1 MSSQSRLRRLFSPK
15 SVAIIGGGV
24 WCRSVIDQLFKI
36 DYKGK
41 IFPVHPS
48 KKEILGLKYFKD
60 LEAVPAN
67 IDASFVGV
75 NRNTTIEV
83 VKKLNELNAGGA
95 VCFASGFL
103 EAENDKQGSGELQ
116 KSLIE
121 AAGDMP
127 ILGPNCYGFINYLDR
142 SVLWPDQHGGKPVD
156 RGVAILTQ
164 SSNLAINITMQTR
177 GLPISYIMS
186 VGNQASLGFSK
197 IGMYLLS
204 DPRVTALGLHIEGI
218 GDVRAFEKLAAKARK
233 LGKSI
238 AVLKVGKSA
247 EARKAA
253 QSHTASLAGDA
264 QGAKSLFKR
273 LGIAEVDRLE
283 VLVET
288 LKIFH
293 LNGPLLTK
301 NVRSLSCSGGEASL
315 VSDLG
320 QEYGIKFP
328 ELEKENVSELR
339 SVLGEMV
346 ALSNPLD
353 YHTYIWGNVEAMA
366 SAFIAMMRGHDGITI
381 IVVDFP
387 RDDNCDPSAWNC
399 VVKAAK
405 KAKKTRDKP
414 LALVS
419 TLSEN
424 IPEHVSFALLES
436 NIITLHG
443 LDTGLA
449 AISASASNQ
458 TVVDPKPIFLSNPTG
473 KSTLVDEYTAKK
485 SLEKYGLKI
494 PKTEKC
500 LLSDAHFVSDQ
511 IGYPVVLKALGSAHK
526 SELGEVFLNLENQK
540 AVKNALKKVSKK
552 NVIIEKMIDDAI
564 VELIIGI
571 VHDPAHGML
580 LTIGA
585 GGVLTEILSDTSS
598 LLLPSSE
605 YDVLDC
611 FNQLKISRIA
621 KGYRGFLGVEVNQ
634 IVDAIMKIQEFVLD
648 NRDRVFEIEIN
659 PLIVTSSEAI
669 VGDALIRE
677 VP

>member
-15 SVAIIGGGV
+15 SVAVIGGGV
-24 WCRSVIDQLFKI
+24 WCRSVIEQLFKI
-36 DYKGK
+36 GYKGK

-60 LEAVPAN
+60 LEEVPIE

-75 NRNTTIEV
+75 NRNITIEV
-83 VKKLNELNAGGA
+83 IKKLNDLNAGGA

-103 EAENDKQGSGELQ
+103 EAEDDKQGSGKLQ

-142 SVLWPDQHGGKPVD
+142 SVLWPDQHGGKAVD

-177 GLPISYIMS
+177 GVPISYIMS
-186 VGNQASLGFSK
+186 VGNQACLGFPE

-218 GDVRAFEKLAAKARK
+218 GDVRAFEELATKARK

-238 AVLKVGKSA
+238 VVLKVGKSA

-253 QSHTASLAGDA
+253 QSHTASLAGNA

-273 LGIAEVDRLE
+273 LGISEVDRLE
-283 VLVET
+283 VLLDT

-293 LNGPLLTK
+293 LNGPLFSK

-315 VSDLG
+315 VSDLA
-320 QEYGIKFP
+320 QEYGIQFP
-328 ELEKENVSELR
+328 KLEKENISELR

-353 YHTYIWGNVEAMA
+353 YHTYIWGDVEAMA
-366 SAFIAMMRGHDGITI
+366 STFIAMMRGHDGITI
-381 IVVDFP
+381 IIVDFP
-387 RDDNCDPSAWNC
+387 RNDNCDPSAWNC
-399 VVKAAK
+399 VITAAK
-405 KAKKTRDKP
+405 KAKIVEDKP

-424 IPEHVSFALLES
+424 IPEQVSFKLLES

-443 LDTGLA
+443 LDTALA
-449 AISASASNQ
+449 AISASSSNQ
-458 TVVDPKPIFLSNPTG
+458 KPMNPKPIFLSNPTG
-473 KSTLVDEYTAKK
+473 KSTLVDEYVAKK

-526 SELGEVFLNLENQK
+526 SEMGEVVLNLENKK
-540 AVKNALKKVSKK
+540 AVKNASKKISKK
-552 NVIIEKMIDDAI
+552 NVIIEKMIDDTI
-564 VELIIGI
+564 VELLIGI

-585 GGVLTEILSDTSS
+585 GGILTEILSDTSS

-605 YDVLDC
+605 DDVLEC
-611 FNQLKISRIA
+611 FNQLKISKIA
-621 KGYRGFLGVEVNQ
+621 KGYRGFSGVDVNQ

-648 NRDRVFEIEIN
+648 NRDKVFEIEIN
-659 PLIVTSSEAI
+659 PLLVTSSEVI
-669 VGDALIRE
+669 VADALIRK
-677 VP
+677 VT

>member
-15 SVAIIGGGV
+15 SVAVIGGGV
-24 WCRSVIDQLFKI
+24 WCRSVIEQLFKI

-218 GDVRAFEKLAAKARK
+218 GDVRAFEELAAKARK

-238 AVLKVGKSA
+238 AVLKVGKSV

-381 IVVDFP
+381 VVVDFP
-387 RDDNCDPSAWNC
+387 RDDNCDPSAWSC

-405 KAKKTRDKP
+405 KAKNTTDKP

-424 IPEHVSFALLES
+424 IPEHVSFELLES

-552 NVIIEKMIDDAI
+552 HVIIEKMIDDAI
-564 VELIIGI
+564 VELLIGI

-585 GGVLTEILSDTSS
+585 GGVFTEILSDTSS

-605 YDVLDC
+605 DDVLEC

-621 KGYRGFLGVEVNQ
+621 KGYRGFSGVELNQ
-634 IVDAIMKIQEFVLD
+634 IVDAIMKIQEFVFD

-677 VP
+677 VT

>member
-1 MSSQSRLRRLFSPK
+1 MRTKSRLSRLFSPK
-15 SVAIIGGGV
+15 SVAVVGGGV
-24 WCRSVIDQLFKI
+24 WCCSVIEQLIKI
-36 DYKGK
+36 GYKGT
-41 IFPVHPS
+41 IFPVHPF
-48 KKEILGLKYFKD
+48 KEEILGIKSFKD
-60 LEAVPAN
+60 LEDIPAI
-67 IDASFVGV
+67 IDATFIGV
-75 NRNTTIEV
+75 NRKITIEV
-83 VKKLNELNAGGA
+83 VKQLNSLNAGGA

-103 EAENDKQGSGELQ
+103 EAEDDKQGSGELQ

-186 VGNQASLGFSK
+186 VGNQASLGFSE

-218 GDVRAFEKLAAKARK
+218 GNLRAFEELATKARK
-233 LGKSI
+233 LGKPI
-238 AVLKVGKSA
+238 VALKVGKSA
-247 EARKAA
+247 EARRAA

-264 QGAKSLFKR
+264 QSAKSLFKR

-283 VLVET
+283 VLIDT

-293 LNGPLLTK
+293 SYGPLSSK

-315 VSDLG
+315 VSDLA
-320 QEYGIKFP
+320 QAYGIQFP
-328 ELEKENVSELR
+328 KLEKENISELR

-353 YHTYIWGNVEAMA
+353 YHTYIWGDIDAMA
-366 SAFIAMMRGHDGITI
+366 STFIAMMRQHNGITI
-381 IVVDFP
+381 IIVDFP

-399 VVKAAK
+399 VITAAK
-405 KAKKTRDKP
+405 MAKKSENKP

-424 IPEHVSFALLES
+424 IPEHVSFELLES

-443 LDTGLA
+443 LDTALA
-449 AISASASNQ
+449 AISVSSIDQ
-458 TVVDPKPIFLSNPTG
+458 MVVNPKPIFLSNPTG
-473 KSTLVDEYTAKK
+473 KSILVDEYDAKK
-485 SLEKYGLKI
+485 SLEKYGLKL
-494 PKTEKC
+494 PETEKC
-500 LLSDAHFVSDQ
+500 LLSDAHLVSDQ
-511 IGYPVVLKALGSAHK
+511 IGYPVVIKALGSAHK
-526 SELGEVFLNLENQK
+526 SELGEVFLNLENK
-540 AVKNALKKVSKK
+540 KSVKEALRKISKK
-552 NVIIEKMIDDAI
+552 HVIVEKMIGDAV
-564 VELIIGI
+564 VELLVGI

-580 LTIGA
+580 LTVGA

-598 LLLPSSE
+598 ILLPSSKNE
-605 YDVLDC
+605 VLDC
-611 FNQLKISRIA
+611 FNQLKISKIA
-621 KGYRGFLGVEVNQ
+621 KGYRGALGVDINQ
-634 IVDAIMKIQEFVLD
+634 IIDAIMKIQDFVLD
-648 NRDRVFEIEIN
+648 NRDKLFEIEIN
-659 PLIVTSSEAI
+659 PLIVTTSEVI
-669 VGDALIRE
+669 VADALIRK
-677 VP
+677 VT

>member
-15 SVAIIGGGV
+15 SVAVIGGGV
-24 WCRSVIDQLFKI
+24 WCRSVIEQLFKI
-36 DYKGK
+36 GYKGK

-60 LEAVPAN
+60 LEEVPIE

-75 NRNTTIEV
+75 NRNITIEV
-83 VKKLNELNAGGA
+83 IKKLNDLNAGGA

-103 EAENDKQGSGELQ
+103 EAEDDKQGSGKLQ

-142 SVLWPDQHGGKPVD
+142 SVLWPDQHGGKAVD

-186 VGNQASLGFSK
+186 VGNQASLGFPE

-218 GDVRAFEKLAAKARK
+218 GDVRAFEELATKARK

-238 AVLKVGKSA
+238 VVLKVGKSA

-253 QSHTASLAGDA
+253 QSHTASLAGNA

-273 LGIAEVDRLE
+273 LGISEVDRLE
-283 VLVET
+283 VLLDT

-293 LNGPLLTK
+293 LNGPLFSK

-315 VSDLG
+315 VSDLA
-320 QEYGIKFP
+320 QEYGIQFP
-328 ELEKENVSELR
+328 KLEKENISELR

-353 YHTYIWGNVEAMA
+353 YHTYIWGDVEAMA
-366 SAFIAMMRGHDGITI
+366 STFIAMMRGHEGITI
-381 IVVDFP
+381 IIVDFP
-387 RDDNCDPSAWNC
+387 RNDNCDPSAWNC
-399 VVKAAK
+399 VITAAK
-405 KAKKTRDKP
+405 KAKIVEDKP

-424 IPEHVSFALLES
+424 IPEQVSFKLLES

-443 LDTGLA
+443 LDTALA
-449 AISASASNQ
+449 AISASSSNQ
-458 TVVDPKPIFLSNPTG
+458 KLMNPKPIFLSNPTG
-473 KSTLVDEYTAKK
+473 KSTLVDEYVAKK

-526 SELGEVFLNLENQK
+526 SEMGEVVLNLENKK
-540 AVKNALKKVSKK
+540 AVKNASKKISKK
-552 NVIIEKMIDDAI
+552 NVIIEKMIDDTI
-564 VELIIGI
+564 VELLIGI

-585 GGVLTEILSDTSS
+585 GGILTEILSDTSS
-598 LLLPSSE
+598 LLLPSRE
-605 YDVLDC
+605 DDVLEC
-611 FNQLKISRIA
+611 FNQLKISKIA
-621 KGYRGFLGVEVNQ
+621 KGYRGFSGVDVNQ

-648 NRDRVFEIEIN
+648 NRDKVFEIEIN
-659 PLIVTSSEAI
+659 PLLVTSSEVI
-669 VGDALIRE
+669 VADALIRK
-677 VP
+677 VT

>member
-15 SVAIIGGGV
+15 SVAVIGGGV
-24 WCRSVIDQLFKI
+24 WCRSVIEQLFKI
-36 DYKGK
+36 GYKGK

-60 LEAVPAN
+60 LEEVPIE

-75 NRNTTIEV
+75 NRNITIEV
-83 VKKLNELNAGGA
+83 IKKLNDLNAGGA

-103 EAENDKQGSGELQ
+103 EAEDDKQGSGKLQ

-142 SVLWPDQHGGKPVD
+142 SVLWPDQHGGKAVD

-186 VGNQASLGFSK
+186 VGNQASLGFSE

-218 GDVRAFEKLAAKARK
+218 GDVRAFEELATKARK

-238 AVLKVGKSA
+238 VVLKVGKSA

-273 LGIAEVDRLE
+273 LVIAEVDRLE

-293 LNGPLLTK
+293 LNGPLFSK

-315 VSDLG
+315 VSDLA
-320 QEYGIKFP
+320 QEYGIQFP
-328 ELEKENVSELR
+328 KLEKENISELR

-353 YHTYIWGNVEAMA
+353 YHTYIWGDVEAMA
-366 SAFIAMMRGHDGITI
+366 STFIAMMRGHDGITI
-381 IVVDFP
+381 IIVDFP
-387 RDDNCDPSAWNC
+387 RNDNCDPSAWNC
-399 VVKAAK
+399 VITAAK
-405 KAKKTRDKP
+405 KAKIVEDKP

-424 IPEHVSFALLES
+424 IPEQVSFKLLES

-443 LDTGLA
+443 LDTALA
-449 AISASASNQ
+449 AISASSSNQ
-458 TVVDPKPIFLSNPTG
+458 KPMNPKPIFLSNPTG
-473 KSTLVDEYTAKK
+473 KSTLVDEYVAKK

-526 SELGEVFLNLENQK
+526 SEMGEVVLNLENKK
-540 AVKNALKKVSKK
+540 AVKNASKKISKK
-552 NVIIEKMIDDAI
+552 NVIIEKMIDDTI
-564 VELIIGI
+564 VELLIGI

-585 GGVLTEILSDTSS
+585 GGILTEILSDTSS

-605 YDVLDC
+605 DDVLEC
-611 FNQLKISRIA
+611 FNQLKISKIA
-621 KGYRGFLGVEVNQ
+621 KGYRGFSGVDVNQ

-648 NRDRVFEIEIN
+648 NRDKVFEIEIN
-659 PLIVTSSEAI
+659 PLLVTSSEVI
-669 VGDALIRE
+669 VADALIRK
-677 VP
+677 VT

>member
-15 SVAIIGGGV
+15 SVAVIGGGV

-218 GDVRAFEKLAAKARK
+218 GDLRAFEELAAKARK
-233 LGKSI
+233 LSKSI
-238 AVLKVGKSA
+238 VVLKVGKSA

-253 QSHTASLAGDA
+253 QSHTASLAGNA

-366 SAFIAMMRGHDGITI
+366 SVFIAMMRGHDGITI

-424 IPEHVSFALLES
+424 IPEHVSFELLES

-552 NVIIEKMIDDAI
+552 HVIIEKMIDDAI
-564 VELIIGI
+564 VELLIGI

-605 YDVLDC
+605 YDVLEC

-677 VP
+677 VT

>member
-15 SVAIIGGGV
+15 SVAVIGGGV
-24 WCRSVIDQLFKI
+24 WCRSVIEQLFKI

-103 EAENDKQGSGELQ
+103 EAENDKKGSGELQ

-186 VGNQASLGFSK
+186 VGNQASLGFSE

-218 GDVRAFEKLAAKARK
+218 GDVRAFEELAAKARK

-238 AVLKVGKSA
+238 AVLKVGKSVQ
-247 EARKAA
+247 ARKAA
-253 QSHTASLAGDA
+253 LSHTASLAGDA

-320 QEYGIKFP
+320 QEYGIHFP
-328 ELEKENVSELR
+328 KLEKENVSELR

-381 IVVDFP
+381 VVVDFP
-387 RDDNCDPSAWNC
+387 RDDNCDPSALNC

-405 KAKKTRDKP
+405 KAKNTRYKP

-424 IPEHVSFALLES
+424 IPEHVSFELLES

-458 TVVDPKPIFLSNPTG
+458 TIVDPKPIFLSNPTG

-511 IGYPVVLKALGSAHK
+511 IGYPVVLKVLGSAHK

-552 NVIIEKMIDDAI
+552 HVIIEKMIDDAI
-564 VELIIGI
+564 VELLIGI

-605 YDVLDC
+605 DDVLEC

-621 KGYRGFLGVEVNQ
+621 KGYRGFSGVELNQ
-634 IVDAIMKIQEFVLD
+634 IVDAIMKIQEFVFD

-659 PLIVTSSEAI
+659 PLMVTSSEAI

-677 VP
+677 VT

>member
-15 SVAIIGGGV
+15 SVAVIGGGV
-24 WCRSVIDQLFKI
+24 WCRSVIEQLFKI
-36 DYKGK
+36 GYKGK

-60 LEAVPAN
+60 LEEVPIE

-75 NRNTTIEV
+75 NRNITIEV
-83 VKKLNELNAGGA
+83 IKKLNDLNAGGA

-103 EAENDKQGSGELQ
+103 EAEDDKQGSGKLQ

-142 SVLWPDQHGGKPVD
+142 SVLWPDQHGGKAVD

-177 GLPISYIMS
+177 GVPISYIMS
-186 VGNQASLGFSK
+186 VGNQACLGFPE

-218 GDVRAFEKLAAKARK
+218 GDVRAFEELATKARK

-238 AVLKVGKSA
+238 VVLKVGKSA

-253 QSHTASLAGDA
+253 QSHTASLAGNA

-273 LGIAEVDRLE
+273 LGISEVDRLE
-283 VLVET
+283 VLLDT

-293 LNGPLLTK
+293 LNGPLFSK

-315 VSDLG
+315 VSDLA
-320 QEYGIKFP
+320 QEYGIQFP
-328 ELEKENVSELR
+328 KLEKENISELR

-353 YHTYIWGNVEAMA
+353 YHTYIWGDVEAMA
-366 SAFIAMMRGHDGITI
+366 STFIAMMRGHDGITI
-381 IVVDFP
+381 IIVDFP
-387 RDDNCDPSAWNC
+387 RNDNCDPSAWNC
-399 VVKAAK
+399 VITAAK
-405 KAKKTRDKP
+405 KAKIVEDKP

-424 IPEHVSFALLES
+424 IPEQVSFKLLES

-443 LDTGLA
+443 LDTALA
-449 AISASASNQ
+449 AISASSSNQ
-458 TVVDPKPIFLSNPTG
+458 KPMNPKPIFLSNPTG
-473 KSTLVDEYTAKK
+473 ESTLVNEYVAKK

-526 SELGEVFLNLENQK
+526 SEMGEVVLNLENKK
-540 AVKNALKKVSKK
+540 AVKNASKKISKK
-552 NVIIEKMIDDAI
+552 NVIIEKMIDDTI
-564 VELIIGI
+564 VELLIGI

-585 GGVLTEILSDTSS
+585 GGILTEILSDTSS

-605 YDVLDC
+605 DDVLEC
-611 FNQLKISRIA
+611 FNQLKISKIA
-621 KGYRGFLGVEVNQ
+621 KGYRGFSGVDVNQ

-648 NRDRVFEIEIN
+648 NRDKVFEIEIN
-659 PLIVTSSEAI
+659 PLLVTSSEVI
-669 VGDALIRE
+669 VADALIRK
-677 VP
+677 VT

>member
-15 SVAIIGGGV
+15 SVAVIGGGV
-24 WCRSVIDQLFKI
+24 WCRSVIEQLFKI
-36 DYKGK
+36 GYKGK

-60 LEAVPAN
+60 LEEVPIE

-75 NRNTTIEV
+75 NRNITIEV
-83 VKKLNELNAGGA
+83 IKKLNDLNAGGA

-103 EAENDKQGSGELQ
+103 EAEDDKQGSGELQ
-116 KSLIE
+116 KSLVE

-127 ILGPNCYGFINYLDR
+127 ILGPNCYGFINYLDS
-142 SVLWPDQHGGKPVD
+142 SVLWPDQHGGKAVD

-186 VGNQASLGFSK
+186 VGNQASLGFPE

-218 GDVRAFEKLAAKARK
+218 GDVRAFEELATKARK

-238 AVLKVGKSA
+238 VVLKVGKSA

-253 QSHTASLAGDA
+253 QSHTASLAGNA

-273 LGIAEVDRLE
+273 LGISEVDRLE
-283 VLVET
+283 VLLDT

-293 LNGPLLTK
+293 LNGPLFSK

-315 VSDLG
+315 VSDLA
-320 QEYGIKFP
+320 QEYGIQFP
-328 ELEKENVSELR
+328 KLEKENISELR

-353 YHTYIWGNVEAMA
+353 YHTYIWGDVEAMA

-381 IVVDFP
+381 IIVDFP
-387 RDDNCDPSAWNC
+387 RNDNCDPSAWNC
-399 VVKAAK
+399 VITAAK
-405 KAKKTRDKP
+405 KAKIVEDKP

-424 IPEHVSFALLES
+424 IPEQVSFKLLES

-443 LDTGLA
+443 LDTALA
-449 AISASASNQ
+449 AISASSSNQ
-458 TVVDPKPIFLSNPTG
+458 KPMNPKPIFLSNPTG
-473 KSTLVDEYTAKK
+473 KSTLVDEYVAKK

-526 SELGEVFLNLENQK
+526 SEMGEVVLNLENKK
-540 AVKNALKKVSKK
+540 AVKNASKKISKK

-564 VELIIGI
+564 VELLIGI

-585 GGVLTEILSDTSS
+585 GGILTEILSDTSS

-605 YDVLDC
+605 DDVLEC
-611 FNQLKISRIA
+611 FNQLKISKIA
-621 KGYRGFLGVEVNQ
+621 KGYRGFSGVDVNQ

-648 NRDRVFEIEIN
+648 NRDKVFEIEIN
-659 PLIVTSSEAI
+659 PLLVTSSEVI
-669 VGDALIRE
+669 VADALIRK
-677 VP
+677 VT

>member
-15 SVAIIGGGV
+15 SVAVIGGGV
-24 WCRSVIDQLFKI
+24 WCRSVIEQLFKI
-36 DYKGK
+36 GYKGK

-60 LEAVPAN
+60 LEEVPIE

-75 NRNTTIEV
+75 NRNITIEV
-83 VKKLNELNAGGA
+83 IKKLNDLNAGGA

-103 EAENDKQGSGELQ
+103 EAEDDKQGSGKLQ

-142 SVLWPDQHGGKPVD
+142 SLLWPDQHGGKAVD

-186 VGNQASLGFSK
+186 VGNQASLGFPE
-197 IGMYLLS
+197 IGIYLLS

-218 GDVRAFEKLAAKARK
+218 GDVRAFEELATKARK

-238 AVLKVGKSA
+238 VVLKVGKSA

-253 QSHTASLAGDA
+253 QSHTASLAGNA

-273 LGIAEVDRLE
+273 LGISEVDRLE
-283 VLVET
+283 VLLDT

-293 LNGPLLTK
+293 LNGPLFSK

-315 VSDLG
+315 VSDLA
-320 QEYGIKFP
+320 QEYGIQFP
-328 ELEKENVSELR
+328 KLEKENISELR

-353 YHTYIWGNVEAMA
+353 YHTYIWGDVEAMA
-366 SAFIAMMRGHDGITI
+366 STFIAMMRGHEGITI
-381 IVVDFP
+381 IIVDFP
-387 RDDNCDPSAWNC
+387 RNDNCDPSAWNC
-399 VVKAAK
+399 VITAAK
-405 KAKKTRDKP
+405 KAKIVEDKP

-424 IPEHVSFALLES
+424 IPEQVSFKLLES

-443 LDTGLA
+443 LDTALA
-449 AISASASNQ
+449 AISASSSNQ
-458 TVVDPKPIFLSNPTG
+458 KPMNPKPIFLSNPTG
-473 KSTLVDEYTAKK
+473 KSTLVDEYVAKK

-526 SELGEVFLNLENQK
+526 SEMGEVVLNLENKK
-540 AVKNALKKVSKK
+540 AVKNASKKISKK
-552 NVIIEKMIDDAI
+552 NVIIEKMIDDTI
-564 VELIIGI
+564 VELLIGI
-571 VHDPAHGML
+571 VHDPAHGVL

-585 GGVLTEILSDTSS
+585 GGILTEILSDTSS

-605 YDVLDC
+605 DDVLEC
-611 FNQLKISRIA
+611 FNQLKISKIA
-621 KGYRGFLGVEVNQ
+621 KGYRGFSGVDVNQ

-648 NRDRVFEIEIN
+648 NRDKVFEIEIN
-659 PLIVTSSEAI
+659 PLLVTSSEVI
-669 VGDALIRE
+669 VADALIRK
-677 VP
+677 VT

>member
-15 SVAIIGGGV
+15 SVAVIGGGV
-24 WCRSVIDQLFKI
+24 WCRSVIEQLFKI
-36 DYKGK
+36 GYKGK

-60 LEAVPAN
+60 LEEVPIE

-75 NRNTTIEV
+75 NRNITIEV
-83 VKKLNELNAGGA
+83 IKKLNDLNAGGA

-103 EAENDKQGSGELQ
+103 EAEDDKQGSGKLQ

-142 SVLWPDQHGGKPVD
+142 SVLWPDQHGGKAVD

-186 VGNQASLGFSK
+186 VGNQASLGFPE

-218 GDVRAFEKLAAKARK
+218 GDVRAFEELATKARK

-238 AVLKVGKSA
+238 VVLKVGKSA

-253 QSHTASLAGDA
+253 KSHTASLAGNA

-273 LGIAEVDRLE
+273 LGISEVDRLE
-283 VLVET
+283 VLLDT

-293 LNGPLLTK
+293 LNGPLFSK

-315 VSDLG
+315 VSDLA
-320 QEYGIKFP
+320 QEYGIQFP
-328 ELEKENVSELR
+328 KLEKENISELR

-353 YHTYIWGNVEAMA
+353 YHTYIWGDVEAMA
-366 SAFIAMMRGHDGITI
+366 STFIAMMRGHDGITI
-381 IVVDFP
+381 IIVDFP
-387 RDDNCDPSAWNC
+387 RNDNCDPSAWNC
-399 VVKAAK
+399 VITAAK
-405 KAKKTRDKP
+405 KAKIVEDKP

-424 IPEHVSFALLES
+424 IPEQVSFKLLES

-443 LDTGLA
+443 LDTALA
-449 AISASASNQ
+449 AISASSSNQ
-458 TVVDPKPIFLSNPTG
+458 KPMNPKPIFLSNPTG
-473 KSTLVDEYTAKK
+473 KSTLVDEYVAKK

-526 SELGEVFLNLENQK
+526 SEMGEVVLNLENKK
-540 AVKNALKKVSKK
+540 AVKNASKKISKK
-552 NVIIEKMIDDAI
+552 NVIIEKMIDDTI
-564 VELIIGI
+564 VELLIGI

-585 GGVLTEILSDTSS
+585 GGILTEILSDTSS

-605 YDVLDC
+605 DDVLEC
-611 FNQLKISRIA
+611 FNQLKISKIA
-621 KGYRGFLGVEVNQ
+621 KGYRGFSGVDVNQ

-648 NRDRVFEIEIN
+648 NRDKVFEIEIN
-659 PLIVTSSEAI
+659 PLLVTSSEVI
-669 VGDALIRE
+669 VADALIRK
-677 VP
+677 VT

>member
-15 SVAIIGGGV
+15 SVAVIGGGV
-24 WCRSVIDQLFKI
+24 WCRSVIEQLFKI
-36 DYKGK
+36 GYKGK

-60 LEAVPAN
+60 LEEVPIE

-75 NRNTTIEV
+75 NRNITIEV
-83 VKKLNELNAGGA
+83 IKKLNDLNAGGA

-103 EAENDKQGSGELQ
+103 EAEDDKQGSGKLQ

-142 SVLWPDQHGGKPVD
+142 SVLWPDQHGGKAVD

-186 VGNQASLGFSK
+186 VGNQASLGFPE

-218 GDVRAFEKLAAKARK
+218 GDVRAFEELATKARK

-238 AVLKVGKSA
+238 VVLKVGKSA

-253 QSHTASLAGDA
+253 QSHTASLAGNA

-273 LGIAEVDRLE
+273 LGISEVDRLE
-283 VLVET
+283 VLLDT

-293 LNGPLLTK
+293 LNGPLFSK

-315 VSDLG
+315 VSDLA
-320 QEYGIKFP
+320 QEYGIQFP
-328 ELEKENVSELR
+328 KLENENISELR

-353 YHTYIWGNVEAMA
+353 YHTYIWGDVVAMA
-366 SAFIAMMRGHDGITI
+366 STFIAMMRGHEGITI
-381 IVVDFP
+381 IIVDFP
-387 RDDNCDPSAWNC
+387 RNDNCDPSAWNC
-399 VVKAAK
+399 VITAAK
-405 KAKKTRDKP
+405 KAKIVEDKP

-424 IPEHVSFALLES
+424 IPEQVSFKLLES

-443 LDTGLA
+443 LDTALA
-449 AISASASNQ
+449 AISASSSNQ
-458 TVVDPKPIFLSNPTG
+458 KPMNPKPIFLSNPTG
-473 KSTLVDEYTAKK
+473 KSTLVDEYVAKK

-526 SELGEVFLNLENQK
+526 SEMGEVVLNLENKK
-540 AVKNALKKVSKK
+540 AVKNASKKISKK
-552 NVIIEKMIDDAI
+552 NVIIEKMIDDTI
-564 VELIIGI
+564 VELLIGI

-585 GGVLTEILSDTSS
+585 GGILTEILSDTSS

-605 YDVLDC
+605 DDVLEC
-611 FNQLKISRIA
+611 FNQLKISKIA
-621 KGYRGFLGVEVNQ
+621 KGYRGFSGVDVNQ

-648 NRDRVFEIEIN
+648 NRDKVFEIEIN
-659 PLIVTSSEAI
+659 PLLVTSSEVI
-669 VGDALIRE
+669 VADALIRK
-677 VP
+677 VT

>member
-15 SVAIIGGGV
+15 SVAVIGGGV
-24 WCRSVIDQLFKI
+24 WCRSVIEQLFKI
-36 DYKGK
+36 GYKGK

-60 LEAVPAN
+60 LEEVPIE

-75 NRNTTIEV
+75 NRNITIEV
-83 VKKLNELNAGGA
+83 IKKLNDLNAGGA

-103 EAENDKQGSGELQ
+103 EAEDDKQGSGKLQ

-142 SVLWPDQHGGKPVD
+142 SVLWPDQHGGKAVD

-186 VGNQASLGFSK
+186 VGNQASLGFPE

-218 GDVRAFEKLAAKARK
+218 GDVRAFEELATKARK

-238 AVLKVGKSA
+238 VVLKVGKSA

-253 QSHTASLAGDA
+253 QSHTASLAGNA

-273 LGIAEVDRLE
+273 LGISEVDRLE
-283 VLVET
+283 VLLDT

-293 LNGPLLTK
+293 LNGPLFSK

-315 VSDLG
+315 VSDLA
-320 QEYGIKFP
+320 QEYGIQFP
-328 ELEKENVSELR
+328 KLDKENISELR

-353 YHTYIWGNVEAMA
+353 YHTYIWGDVEAMA
-366 SAFIAMMRGHDGITI
+366 STFIAMMRGHDGITI
-381 IVVDFP
+381 IIVDFP
-387 RDDNCDPSAWNC
+387 RNDNCDPSAWNC
-399 VVKAAK
+399 VITAAK
-405 KAKKTRDKP
+405 KAKIVEDKP

-424 IPEHVSFALLES
+424 IPEQVSFKLLES

-443 LDTGLA
+443 LDTALA
-449 AISASASNQ
+449 AISASSSNQ
-458 TVVDPKPIFLSNPTG
+458 KPMNPKPIFLSNPTG
-473 KSTLVDEYTAKK
+473 KSTLVDEYVAKK

-526 SELGEVFLNLENQK
+526 SEMGEVVLNLENKK
-540 AVKNALKKVSKK
+540 AVKNASKKISKK
-552 NVIIEKMIDDAI
+552 NVIIEKMIDDTI
-564 VELIIGI
+564 VELLIGI

-585 GGVLTEILSDTSS
+585 GGILTEILSDTSS

-605 YDVLDC
+605 DDVLEC
-611 FNQLKISRIA
+611 FNQLKISKIA
-621 KGYRGFLGVEVNQ
+621 KGYRGFSGVDVNQ

-648 NRDRVFEIEIN
+648 NRDKVFEIEIN
-659 PLIVTSSEAI
+659 PLLVTSSEVI
-669 VGDALIRE
+669 VADALIRK
-677 VP
+677 VT

>member
-15 SVAIIGGGV
+15 SVAVIGGGV
-24 WCRSVIDQLFKI
+24 WCRSVIEQLFKI
-36 DYKGK
+36 GYKGK

-60 LEAVPAN
+60 LEEVPAK

-83 VKKLNELNAGGA
+83 VKKLNNLNAGGA

-103 EAENDKQGSGELQ
+103 EAEDDKQGSGKLQ

-121 AAGDMP
+121 AAVDMP

-186 VGNQASLGFSK
+186 VGNQASLGFSE
-197 IGMYLLS
+197 IGIYLLS

-218 GDVRAFEKLAAKARK
+218 GDVRAFEELAAKARK

-238 AVLKVGKSA
+238 VVLKVGKSA

-273 LGIAEVDRLE
+273 LGISEVDRLE
-283 VLVET
+283 VLLDT

-293 LNGPLLTK
+293 LNGPLFSK

-315 VSDLG
+315 VSDLA
-320 QEYGIKFP
+320 QEYGIQFP
-328 ELEKENVSELR
+328 KLEKENISELR

-353 YHTYIWGNVEAMA
+353 YHTYIWGDVEAMA
-366 SAFIAMMRGHDGITI
+366 STFIAMMRGHDGITI
-381 IVVDFP
+381 IIVDFP
-387 RDDNCDPSAWNC
+387 RDDTCDPSAWNC
-399 VVKAAK
+399 VIKAAK
-405 KAKKTRDKP
+405 KAKNVRDKP

-424 IPEHVSFALLES
+424 IPEHISFELLES

-458 TVVDPKPIFLSNPTG
+458 KLVNPMPIFLSNPTG
-473 KSTLVDEYTAKK
+473 KSTLVDEYFAKK

-526 SELGEVFLNLENQK
+526 SEMGEVFLNLENQK

-552 NVIIEKMIDDAI
+552 HVIIEKMIDDGI
-564 VELIIGI
+564 VELLIGI

-585 GGVLTEILSDTSS
+585 GGILSEILSDTSS

-605 YDVLDC
+605 DDVLEC
-611 FNQLKISRIA
+611 FNQLKISKIA
-621 KGYRGFLGVEVNQ
+621 KGYRGFSGVDVNQ

-648 NRDRVFEIEIN
+648 NRDKVFEIEIN
-659 PLIVTSSEAI
+659 PLIVTSSEVI
-669 VGDALIRE
+669 VADALIRK
-677 VP
+677 VT

>member
-186 VGNQASLGFSK
+186 VGNQASLGFSE

-218 GDVRAFEKLAAKARK
+218 GDVRAFEELAAKARK

-238 AVLKVGKSA
+238 AVLKVGKSV

-381 IVVDFP
+381 VVVDFP
-387 RDDNCDPSAWNC
+387 RVDNCDPSAWSC

-405 KAKKTRDKP
+405 KAKNTSDKP

-424 IPEHVSFALLES
+424 IPEHVSFELLES

-500 LLSDAHFVSDQ
+500 LLSDALFVSDQ
-511 IGYPVVLKALGSAHK
+511 IGYPVVLKVLGPAHK

-552 NVIIEKMIDDAI
+552 HVIIEKMIDDAI
-564 VELIIGI
+564 VELLIGI

-605 YDVLDC
+605 DDVLEC

-621 KGYRGFLGVEVNQ
+621 KGYRGFSGVALNQ
-634 IVDAIMKIQEFVLD
+634 IVDAIMKIQEFVFD
-648 NRDRVFEIEIN
+648 NRDKVFEIEIN

-677 VP
+677 VT